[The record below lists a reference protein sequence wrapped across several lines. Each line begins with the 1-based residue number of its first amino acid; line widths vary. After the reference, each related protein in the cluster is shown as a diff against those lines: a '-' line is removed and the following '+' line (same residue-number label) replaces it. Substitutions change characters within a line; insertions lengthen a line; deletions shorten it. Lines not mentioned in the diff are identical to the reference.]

1 MYGQSL
7 LSSVYRHRELPV
19 AITYEMDFF
28 RCVEFKN
35 DFYEKTVSQLHQ
47 GNLRENKP
55 DNRFSNLF
63 PGLKTSYWS
72 DSVETARAEIK
83 KHGSSNNI
91 LTFWAYDDLTST
103 FPTLDYSEPMVII
116 DGEDYRL
123 SDLIEK
129 SENNQKLS
137 NQDRKLI
144 KSIIDLNPDCLFF
157 RSRVRKRGRNFLF
170 FEKGFNKLS
179 IREVRLRLGERP
191 AKNTCRIGCAF
202 SSDYSPS
209 VEAYG
214 RYFSPIAKV
223 KMDASYLQTE
233 EYRSR
238 KEVKA
243 RTRLGGN

>member
-1 MYGQSL
+1 MFGQSL
-7 LSSVYRHRELPV
+7 LSPVYKHRELPV
-19 AITYEMDFF
+19 IVTEELNFF
-28 RCVEFKN
+28 RCVEFK
-35 DFYEKTVSQLHQ
+35 DTFYGKTVSELHR

-55 DNRFSNLF
+55 GNRFSNLF

-72 DSVETARAEIK
+72 DSIDTARAEIK

-91 LTFWAYDDLTST
+91 LSFWAYDDLTST
-103 FPTLDYSEPMVII
+103 FPTLENTEPII
-116 DGEDYRL
+116 IINGDDYRL

-129 SENNQKLS
+129 AEKGKEFTSDDKKMVDN
-137 NQDRKLI
+137 I
-144 KSIIDLNPDCLFF
+144 MALNPDCLFY
-157 RSRVRKRGRNFLF
+157 RSRVKKYGHNYLF

-179 IREVRLRLGERP
+179 IREVRLRLGERS
-191 AKNTCRIGCAF
+191 AKNTCHIGCAF

-214 RYFSPIAKV
+214 MYFSPIAKV

-238 KEVKA
+238 MEIRA
-243 RTRLGGN
+243 RTRIGRN